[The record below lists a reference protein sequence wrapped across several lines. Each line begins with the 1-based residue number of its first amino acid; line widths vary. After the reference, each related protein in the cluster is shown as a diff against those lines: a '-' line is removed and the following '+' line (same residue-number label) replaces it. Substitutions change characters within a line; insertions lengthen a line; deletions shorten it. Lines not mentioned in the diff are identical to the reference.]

1 MGHSIAAD
9 NISTPEVTPGECE
22 LNLGPATDIER
33 SIADLEGVVPD
44 YAAVRLLTFVGM
56 LTDSTFVTLRNKEN
70 RIETGFKIVIRK
82 TYRVHLPVLASR
94 HVELAADTVLFV
106 KSARLNVTSDH

>member
-9 NISTPEVTPGECE
+9 NISTPEVTSGECE

-56 LTDSTFVTLRNKEN
+56 LTDSTFVTLH
-70 RIETGFKIVIRK
+70 RK
-82 TYRVHLPVLASR
+82 
-94 HVELAADTVLFV
+94 
-106 KSARLNVTSDH
+106 